1 MMMLFKSIPLN
12 LRILNLSL
20 FPYSFFLFWPI
31 LTVVPFI
38 ISLRFFFTVFFSS
51 FSVLIR
57 LLITMRSVHICSFL
71 ACVEFVFSQ
80 IDPSQENLWANEPDN
95 NNSNNLFLDDN
106 NSNGGG
112 LFSPEPTIPD
122 DDALLMHSTPL
133 SDVSSN
139 DNNLLPSNPLLLAD
153 TPDGITL
160 PLPLPDDPTT
170 LLANNACKEESL
182 PFKWNRR
189 LRARQQQQTSCPN
202 TDAGGEG
209 EGLGATKSMTDE
221 EIKKHWC
228 PETNAP
234 FRGFGNIPVCSK
246 KETDAAALPVVYYP
260 FLENVELS
268 KFFFFKIYQHITI
281 THFRNAPQKFLWDR

>member
-1 MMMLFKSIPLN
+1 MMMMLFKSIPLN
-12 LRILNLSL
+12 LRILNLFL

-38 ISLRFFFTVFFSS
+38 ISLRFFFPGFFSS
-51 FSVLIR
+51 FARLNPL
-57 LLITMRSVHICSFL
+57 LLIMRSVHFCSIL
-71 ACVEFVFSQ
+71 ACVAFVFSQ
-80 IDPSQENLWANEPDN
+80 IDTSQENLWANEPD

-122 DDALLMHSTPL
+122 DNALLMHSTSL

-139 DNNLLPSNPLLLAD
+139 DNNLLPSNLLLAD

-268 KFFFFKIYQHITI
+268 ESYIH
-281 THFRNAPQKFLWDR
+281 HNHPFRTSNLCDHWEGGELSLT